1 MAKPSDASAEPV
13 VLARVPAFRLGAVQ
27 VDPPLLQA
35 VCGDRSETLEP
46 RVMQV
51 LVALAEARGRIVT
64 RDELIARCWDGRVVG
79 EGAIHRVTSRI
90 RHLAADL
97 GGGSFQLENIPRV
110 GYRLLEDGRPLPP
123 ADRAADVDTPA
134 AGTAQAGAADP
145 AAPGPAA
152 DAGTP
157 RRPRRIPVL
166 AVLATVLALLA
177 TAVWWPH
184 PPAQSLPDARPM
196 PALAVLPFRTLAPGA
211 RDELL
216 EQGMAE
222 TLIAQLS
229 ASDAIRVHALGSAQR
244 LAMQN
249 PDPLRVAQA
258 LQADYVVDGTVQARQ
273 DRVRVNVRLLS
284 MPQGTVAWSDTF
296 DADAGAVF
304 GLQDDIA
311 GAVSQALALKL
322 PAPSLAHR
330 SPCDGGDAA
339 LYRQYLGARH
349 LLHAP
354 TPERLHRAIAMFRQ
368 ILERDPLCARAWA
381 GQAFAWRTLA
391 IIGENPPAQ
400 SFPLAEAAIEHAL
413 ALDPNLVEAHA
424 EIGFKRFW
432 FDWDWAGAE
441 QALQRAIAL
450 NPSSV
455 DARRAYAHLLS
466 NLGEGERALE
476 QMELARRLD
485 PMSPLNN
492 ALYGQFMAAAG
503 RADQARHQL
512 DHTLQLAPDFWI
524 ALLHLGGMEMQR
536 GDFEAAIASLTR
548 ATEHSGRNAV
558 ALSALASAHAKA
570 GQRDRAEAIL
580 RELEQRAATSYV
592 RPSRLAAVE
601 VALGRHERALDLLEQ
616 AYRERDLGLTFLR
629 VDSGWNPL
637 RQEPRFIAL
646 SERMGL
652 YAEHAVG
659 W

>member
-1 MAKPSDASAEPV
+1 MAKPSDASDEPV
-13 VLARVPAFRLGAVQ
+13 VLARAPAFRLGTLQ
-27 VDPPLLQA
+27 LHPPLLQA
-35 VCGDRSETLEP
+35 VAEGRSETLEP

-51 LVALAEARGRIVT
+51 LVALAQARGRIVT
-64 RDELIARCWDGRVVG
+64 REELIARCWDGRVVG

-90 RHLAADL
+90 RHLASDL
-97 GGGSFQLENIPRV
+97 GAGSFQLENIPRV
-110 GYRLLEDGRPLPP
+110 GYRIVEGETPPLPP
-123 ADRAADVDTPA
+123 VE
-134 AGTAQAGAADP
+134 AADP
-145 AAPGPAA
+145 PPAAAAQAAPAPAQ
-152 DAGTP
+152 
-157 RRPRRIPVL
+157 RRRMSLL
-166 AVLATVLALLA
+166 AVLAVVLALLA
-177 TAVWWPH
+177 TAIWWPH
-184 PPAQSLPDARPM
+184 PPAQSVSGTSQM
-196 PALAVLPFRTLAPGA
+196 PTLAVLPFRTLSPGP
-211 RDELL
+211 RDELMEL
-216 EQGMAE
+216 GMAE
-222 TLIAQLS
+222 TLIARLS
-229 ASDAIRVHALGSAQR
+229 ASDAIRVQALGSIRQLER
-244 LAMQN
+244 EHQ
-249 PDPLRVAQA
+249 DA
-258 LQADYVVDGTVQARQ
+258 LQVGRTLKADYVVDGAVQVRQ
-273 DRVRVNVRLLS
+273 DRIRVNARLLS
-284 MPQGTVAWSDTF
+284 VPHGTVAWSDTF
-296 DADAGAVF
+296 DADTGTVF

-311 GAVSQALALKL
+311 AAVSQALAVKL
-322 PAPSLAHR
+322 PAAGLAHR
-330 SPCDGGDAA
+330 SPCDGGDAD

-349 LLHAP
+349 LLSAP
-354 TPERLHRAIAMFRQ
+354 VPDRLHRAIAMFRN

-400 SFPLAEAAIEHAL
+400 SFPLAEAAIGHAL
-413 ALDPNLVEAHA
+413 ALDPDLVEAHA
-424 EIGFKRFW
+424 ETGFKRFW
-432 FDWDWAGAE
+432 YDWDWAGSE
-441 QALQRAIAL
+441 QALLRAIAL

-476 QMELARRLD
+476 QMEMARRLD

-503 RADQARHQL
+503 RTGDARRQL

-536 GDFEAAIASLTR
+536 GDFDAAIASLTR
-548 ATEHSGRNAV
+548 ATEHSQGNAV
-558 ALSALASAHAKA
+558 ALSALAAAHAKA

-580 RELEQRAATSYV
+580 RELEQRAASGYV

-616 AYRERDLGLTFLR
+616 AHAERDLGLTFLR

-652 YAEHAVG
+652 YAEHATG